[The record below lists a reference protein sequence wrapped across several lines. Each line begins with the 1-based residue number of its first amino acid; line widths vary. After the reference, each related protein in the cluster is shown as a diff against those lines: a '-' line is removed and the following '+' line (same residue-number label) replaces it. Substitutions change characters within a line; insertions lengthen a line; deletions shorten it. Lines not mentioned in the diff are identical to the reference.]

1 MDVEGESPEV
11 SVSKKSKIAS
21 LTIAAR
27 RANVLMQTAM
37 MAMLVNAKLPSEEVY
52 GHLSGELLDPLHVH
66 EGREKERDNLRKFGV
81 YVRVPRHQ
89 AGPQASRHERIAS
102 RRLLHTVA

>member
-37 MAMLVNAKLPSEEVY
+37 MAMLVNAK
-52 GHLSGELLDPLHVH
+52 
-66 EGREKERDNLRKFGV
+66 
-81 YVRVPRHQ
+81 
-89 AGPQASRHERIAS
+89 ASK
-102 RRLLHTVA
+102 